1 MENKIRV
8 RFAPSPTGHLH
19 VGGARTAL
27 FNFLYARKT
36 GGKFILRVED
46 TDLER
51 STKESEEMVLSDLK
65 WLNLEWD
72 EGPDIGGDYSPYRQ
86 SERLDLYKKFAYK
99 LLEEGKAYRCFCT
112 DQELEE
118 MRKKAEQEKRPPH
131 YDRRCLKLSE
141 EEVKAKMEAGIP
153 YTIRFK
159 VPEKDYVLYDLVRG
173 KVEWKSGVLGDFVIL
188 RSNGMPVYNF
198 CVVVDDHL
206 MEISHVIRAE
216 EHLPNTLRQLMLYEA
231 LGWKPPKFAHVSLIL
246 GKDRSKLSKR
256 HGATSVSQFKK
267 EGYLPEAMTNYL
279 ALLGWND
286 GTDREEF
293 TLKELIEK
301 FSLKRVSKSPA
312 VFDIDKLN
320 WINSLHIKKLTDER
334 YLELSREFVLEKY
347 PFLEN
352 AYSER
357 KEWVLKVINMVKKGL
372 TVLKEIPD
380 EIAFLFEYRPWE
392 EEDILT
398 LFKEDEKQFEAAKV
412 IAKKLS
418 ELEEITIE
426 NLWETVNAVKKEGFK
441 GKYLFHPLRIVVS
454 GKNSGPEIDVL
465 TESLIEGK
473 GIENL
478 IPIEKRVKLFLKH
491 FEK

>member
-27 FNFLYARKT
+27 FNFLYARKNN
-36 GGKFILRVED
+36 GKFILRVED

-51 STKESEEMVLSDLK
+51 STKESEDMVLNDLK

-72 EGPDIGGDYSPYRQ
+72 EGPDIGGEFGPYRQ
-86 SERLDLYKKFAYK
+86 SERLELYKKYAYK

-112 DQELEE
+112 DEELEE
-118 MRKKAEQEKRPPH
+118 MRKKAEEEKRPPH
-131 YDRRCLKLSE
+131 YDRRCLRLSKE
-141 EEVKAKMEAGIP
+141 EIDEKIKAGIP

-159 VPEKDYVLYDLVRG
+159 VPEKDYVLYDMVRG

-198 CVVVDDHL
+198 CVVIDDYL
-206 MEISHVIRAE
+206 MKISHVIRAE

-231 LGWKPPKFAHVSLIL
+231 LGFKAPKFAHVSLIL

-301 FSLKRVSKSPA
+301 FSIKRVSKSPA

-320 WINSLHIKKLTDER
+320 WINSLHIKKLTDEK
-334 YLELSREFVLEKY
+334 YLELSKEFVIDAY
-347 PFLEN
+347 PFLEK
-352 AYSER
+352 AYSEN
-357 KEWVLKVINMVKKGL
+357 KEWILKVVNMVKKGL
-372 TVLKEIPD
+372 TTLKEIPK
-380 EIAFLFEYRPWE
+380 EISFLFEYRPWE
-392 EEDILT
+392 EDEIIS
-398 LFKEDEKQFEAAKV
+398 LFKNDEKQLESALL

-418 ELEEITIE
+418 QLDEITVE
-426 NLWETVNAVKKEGFK
+426 NLWEKVNEVKKEGYK
-441 GKYLFHPLRIVVS
+441 GKYLFHPLRVVVS

-465 TESLIEGK
+465 IESIVEGEKIEK
-473 GIENL
+473 L
-478 IPIEKRVKLFLKH
+478 IPIKERVKLFLEH
-491 FEK
+491 FKK

>member
-1 MENKIRV
+1 M
-8 RFAPSPTGHLH
+8 
-19 VGGARTAL
+19 
-27 FNFLYARKT
+27 
-36 GGKFILRVED
+36 
-46 TDLER
+46 
-51 STKESEEMVLSDLK
+51 
-65 WLNLEWD
+65 
-72 EGPDIGGDYSPYRQ
+72 
-86 SERLDLYKKFAYK
+86 
-99 LLEEGKAYRCFCT
+99 
-112 DQELEE
+112 
-118 MRKKAEQEKRPPH
+118 
-131 YDRRCLKLSE
+131 
-141 EEVKAKMEAGIP
+141 
-153 YTIRFK
+153 
-159 VPEKDYVLYDLVRG
+159 RG

-198 CVVVDDHL
+198 CVVIDDYL
-206 MEISHVIRAE
+206 MKISHVIRAE
-216 EHLPNTLRQLMLYEA
+216 EHLPNTLRQLILYEA

-312 VFDIDKLN
+312 VFDTDKLN
-320 WINSLHIKKLTDER
+320 WINSLHIKKLTDGR
-334 YLELSREFVLEKY
+334 YLELSKEFVLERF
-347 PFLEN
+347 PFLKKT
-352 AYSER
+352 Y
-357 KEWVLKVINMVKKGL
+357 KEKTDWVLKVINTAKKGL

-380 EIAFLFEYRPWE
+380 EIAFLFEYKPWQE
-392 EEDILT
+392 EEILN
-398 LFKEDEKQFEAAKV
+398 LFKEDQKQFEASKV

-441 GKYLFHPLRIVVS
+441 GKYLFHPLRVVVS

-465 TESLIEGK
+465 TECLIEGK
-473 GIENL
+473 GVENL
-478 IPIEKRVKLFLKH
+478 IPIEERVKLFLEH

>member
-51 STKESEEMVLSDLK
+51 STKESEEMVLNDLK

-72 EGPDIGGDYSPYRQ
+72 EGPDIGGDYGPYRQ

-99 LLEEGKAYRCFCT
+99 LLEEGRAYRCFCT

-131 YDRRCLKLSE
+131 YDRRCLRLSE
-141 EEVKAKMEAGIP
+141 EEVKAKMDAGIP

-347 PFLEN
+347 PFLEK
-352 AYSER
+352 AYSEK

-372 TVLKEIPD
+372 TVLKEIPQ
-380 EIAFLFEYRPWE
+380 EISFLFEYKPWE
-392 EEDILT
+392 EEDILN
-398 LFKEDEKQFEAAKV
+398 LFKEDQKQFEASKV

-418 ELEEITIE
+418 ELKEITIE

-465 TESLIEGK
+465 IESLIEGR

-478 IPIEKRVKLFLKH
+478 IPIEERVKLFLEH

>member
-27 FNFLYARKT
+27 FNFLYARKNN
-36 GGKFILRVED
+36 GKFILRVED

-51 STKESEEMVLSDLK
+51 STKESEEMVLNDLK

-72 EGPDIGGDYSPYRQ
+72 EGPDIGGDFGPYRQ
-86 SERLDLYKKFAYK
+86 SERLDLYKNYAYK

-112 DQELEE
+112 DEELEE
-118 MRKKAEQEKRPPH
+118 MRKKAEKEKRPPH
-131 YDRRCLKLSE
+131 YDRRCLRLSK
-141 EEVKAKMEAGIP
+141 EEVNAKIKEGIP

-159 VPEKDYVLYDLVRG
+159 VPEKDYVLYDMVRG

-198 CVVVDDHL
+198 CVVIDDYL
-206 MEISHVIRAE
+206 MKISHVIRAE

-231 LGWKPPKFAHVSLIL
+231 LGFKPPKFAHVSLIL

-267 EGYLPEAMTNYL
+267 DGYLPEAMTNYL

-301 FSLKRVSKSPA
+301 FSIKRVSKSPA

-320 WINSLHIKKLTDER
+320 WINSLHIKKLTDEK
-334 YLELSREFVLEKY
+334 YLELSKEFLIEVF
-347 PFLEN
+347 PFLEK
-352 AYSER
+352 AYSENR
-357 KEWVLKVINMVKKGL
+357 EWILKVINMVKKGL
-372 TVLKEIPD
+372 TTLKEIPG
-380 EIAFLFEYRPWE
+380 EISFLFEYRPWE
-392 EEDILT
+392 ENEIIS
-398 LFKEDEKQFEAAKV
+398 LFKNDEKQLNSALL
-412 IAKKLS
+412 IAEKLS
-418 ELEEITIE
+418 QLDEITVE
-426 NLWETVNAVKKEGFK
+426 NLWEKVNEVKKEGYK
-441 GKYLFHPLRIVVS
+441 GKYLFHPLRVVVS

-465 TESLIEGK
+465 IESIVEGK
-473 GIENL
+473 RIEKV
-478 IPIEKRVKLFLKH
+478 IPIKERAKLFLEH
-491 FEK
+491 FKK

>member
-27 FNFLYARKT
+27 FNFLYARKNN
-36 GGKFILRVED
+36 GKFILRVED

-51 STKESEEMVLSDLK
+51 STKESEEMVLNDLK
-65 WLNLEWD
+65 WLNLQWD
-72 EGPDIGGDYSPYRQ
+72 EGPDVGGDFGPYRQ
-86 SERLDLYKKFAYK
+86 SERLELYKKYAYQ

-112 DQELEE
+112 DEELEE

-131 YDRRCLKLSE
+131 YDGRCLRLSE
-141 EEVKAKMEAGIP
+141 KEIKEKMEAGIP

-159 VPEKDYVLYDLVRG
+159 VPQKDYVLYDMVRG

-216 EHLPNTLRQLMLYEA
+216 EHLPNTLRQMMLYEA

-267 EGYLPEAMTNYL
+267 DGFLPEAMTNYL

-301 FSLKRVSKSPA
+301 FSIKRVSKSPA
-312 VFDIDKLN
+312 VFDTDKLK

-334 YLELSREFVLEKY
+334 YLELSKEFVTENY
-347 PFLEN
+347 PFLEEV
-352 AYSER
+352 YSNN
-357 KEWVLKVINMVKKGL
+357 KEWMLKVLNMVKKGL
-372 TVLKEIPD
+372 NTLKEIPQ
-380 EIAFLFEYRPWE
+380 EIAFLFEYKPWE
-392 EEDILT
+392 EKDILE
-398 LFKEDEKQFEAAKV
+398 LFKNDEKQLESAKL
-412 IAKKLS
+412 IAEKLS
-418 ELEEITIE
+418 LLEEITIE

-441 GKYLFHPLRIVVS
+441 GKYLFHPLRVVVS
-454 GKNSGPEIDVL
+454 GKNSGPEIDIL
-465 TESLIEGK
+465 TETLIEGK
-473 GIENL
+473 GIEKL
-478 IPIEKRVKLFLKH
+478 IPIENRVKLFLEH
-491 FEK
+491 FKK

>member
-334 YLELSREFVLEKY
+334 YLELSKEFVLEKY

-372 TVLKEIPD
+372 TVLKEIPQ
-380 EIAFLFEYRPWE
+380 EISFLFEYKPWE

-478 IPIEKRVKLFLKH
+478 VPIEKRVKLFLKH

>member
-1 MENKIRV
+1 MDNTVRV

-65 WLNLEWD
+65 WLNLDWD
-72 EGPDIGGDYSPYRQ
+72 EGPDKGGEYGPYRQ
-86 SERLDLYKKFAYK
+86 SERLDIYKKYAFK
-99 LLEEGKAYRCFCT
+99 LLEEGKAYKCFCT
-112 DQELEE
+112 DEELEE
-118 MRKKAEQEKRPPH
+118 MRKKAEEEKRPPH
-131 YDRRCLKLSE
+131 YDGRCRRLSE
-141 EEVKAKMEAGIP
+141 EEIKEKMDTGIP

-159 VPEKDYVLYDLVRG
+159 VPDRDYVLYDIVRG

-198 CVVVDDHL
+198 CVVIDDYL
-206 MEISHVIRAE
+206 MKISHVIRAE

-231 LGWKPPKFAHVSLIL
+231 LNWKAPKFAHVSLIL

-267 EGYLPEAMTNYL
+267 EGFLPEAMTNYL

-312 VFDIDKLN
+312 VFDIDKLK
-320 WINSLHIKKLTDER
+320 WINSLHIKKLSDSD
-334 YLELSREFVLEKY
+334 YLKLSEEFVCEKF
-347 PFLEN
+347 PFLKN
-352 AYSER
+352 AYKNK
-357 KEWVLKVINMVKKGL
+357 KEWMLKVVNMVKKGL
-372 TVLKEIPD
+372 NTLKEIPD
-380 EIAFLFEYRPWE
+380 QIAFLFEYKPWE
-392 EEDILT
+392 EKDILE
-398 LFKEDEKQFEAAKV
+398 LFESDRKQFESAV
-412 IAKKLS
+412 LIAKKLS
-418 ELEEITIE
+418 ELDEINTE
-426 NLWETVNAVKKEGFK
+426 SLWQTVNEVKKEGFK

-473 GIENL
+473 DIENL
-478 IPIEKRVKLFLKH
+478 IPIEKRVKLFLEH

>member
-334 YLELSREFVLEKY
+334 YLELSKEFVLEKY

-372 TVLKEIPD
+372 TVLKEIPQ
-380 EIAFLFEYRPWE
+380 EISFLFEYKPWE

>member
-27 FNFLYARKT
+27 FNFLYARKNN
-36 GGKFILRVED
+36 GKFILRVED

-51 STKESEEMVLSDLK
+51 STKESEEMVLNDLK

-72 EGPDIGGDYSPYRQ
+72 EGPDIGGEFGPYRQ
-86 SERLDLYKKFAYK
+86 SERLELYKKYAYK

-112 DQELEE
+112 DEELEE
-118 MRKKAEQEKRPPH
+118 IRKKAEEEKRPPH
-131 YDRRCLKLSE
+131 YDRRCLRLSKKEIE
-141 EEVKAKMEAGIP
+141 EKIKAGIP

-159 VPEKDYVLYDLVRG
+159 VPEKDYILYDLVRG

-198 CVVVDDHL
+198 CVVIDDYL
-206 MEISHVIRAE
+206 MKISHVIRAE

-231 LGWKPPKFAHVSLIL
+231 LGFKAPKFAHVSLIL

-301 FSLKRVSKSPA
+301 FSIKRVSKSPA

-320 WINSLHIKKLTDER
+320 WINSLHIKKLTDEK
-334 YLELSREFVLEKY
+334 YLELSKEFVIEAY
-347 PFLEN
+347 PFLEKV
-352 AYSER
+352 YS
-357 KEWVLKVINMVKKGL
+357 KNNEWILKVINMVKKGL
-372 TVLKEIPD
+372 TTLKEIPR
-380 EIAFLFEYRPWE
+380 EISFLFEYKPWE
-392 EEDILT
+392 EDEIIS
-398 LFKEDEKQFEAAKV
+398 LFKNDEKQLESALL
-412 IAKKLS
+412 IAEKLS
-418 ELEEITIE
+418 KLDKITVE
-426 NLWETVNAVKKEGFK
+426 NLWEKVNEAKKEGYK
-441 GKYLFHPLRIVVS
+441 GKYLFHPLRVVIS

-465 TESLIEGK
+465 IESIVEGK

-478 IPIEKRVKLFLKH
+478 ITAEQRVNLFLEH

>member
-51 STKESEEMVLSDLK
+51 STKESEKMVLSDLK

-72 EGPDIGGDYSPYRQ
+72 EGPDIGGDYGPYRQ
-86 SERLDLYKKFAYK
+86 SERLDLYKKFAYQ

-112 DQELEE
+112 DEELEE
-118 MRKKAEQEKRPPH
+118 MRKKAEEEKRPPH
-131 YDRRCLKLSE
+131 YDGRCLRLSE
-141 EEVKAKMEAGIP
+141 EEIKEKIEAGIP

-159 VPEKDYVLYDLVRG
+159 VPEKDYVLYDAVRG

-198 CVVVDDHL
+198 CVVIDDYL
-206 MEISHVIRAE
+206 MKISHVIRAE
-216 EHLPNTLRQLMLYEA
+216 EHLPNTLRQMMLYEA

-312 VFDIDKLN
+312 VFDTDKLN
-320 WINSLHIKKLTDER
+320 WINSLHIKKLTDGR
-334 YLELSREFVLEKY
+334 YLELSKEFVLEKF
-347 PFLEN
+347 PFLEKT
-352 AYSER
+352 Y
-357 KEWVLKVINMVKKGL
+357 KEKTDWVLKVINTAKKGL
-372 TVLKEIPD
+372 TVLKDIPD
-380 EIAFLFEYRPWE
+380 EIAFLFEYKPWQ
-392 EEDILT
+392 EEDILN
-398 LFKEDEKQFEAAKV
+398 LFKEDQKQFEASKV

-426 NLWETVNAVKKEGFK
+426 NLWETVNLVKKEGFK

-465 TESLIEGK
+465 TECLIEGK
-473 GIENL
+473 GVENL
-478 IPIEKRVKLFLKH
+478 IPIEERVKLFLEH